1 MFTGGGMSEPVV
13 STGMSSYASKLM
25 TLELS
30 ALRLSWFRLVERS
43 NELCSCSW
51 LMWVLLVV

>member
-1 MFTGGGMSEPVV
+1 MSEPVV

-25 TLELS
+25 TFELS

-43 NELCSCSW
+43 SNGLGPCAW
-51 LMWVLLVV
+51 LMWVLPVG